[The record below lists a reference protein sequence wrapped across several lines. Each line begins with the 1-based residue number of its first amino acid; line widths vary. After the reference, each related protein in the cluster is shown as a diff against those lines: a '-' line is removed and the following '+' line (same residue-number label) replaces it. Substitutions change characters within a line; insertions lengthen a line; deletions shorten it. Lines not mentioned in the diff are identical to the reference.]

1 MADNISMQTRYR
13 MTDALYVEMAD
24 RLRALWPTMTQE
36 QKGLFTGTVLEEVS
50 ERGEQIVECGM
61 LLLCGYVDRATDFA
75 QGYGG
80 GGGTDGNWGRRDDED
95 DRMWIRRMMMA
106 ARRMMRPSG
115 GKNVKRK

>member
-1 MADNISMQTRYR
+1 

-24 RLRALWPTMTQE
+24 RLRALWPSMTQE
-36 QKGLFTGTVLEEVS
+36 QKGLFTGTVLEEVA

-75 QGYGG
+75 QGCGGG
-80 GGGTDGNWGRRDDED
+80 GGGTDGNWGRRDDEND
-95 DRMWIRRMMMA
+95 LMWIHRMMMA

-115 GKNVKRK
+115 GKTVKRK

>member
-1 MADNISMQTRYR
+1 

-24 RLRALWPTMTQE
+24 KLRTLWPTMTQE
-36 QKGLFTGTVLEEVS
+36 QKGLFAGTVLEEVA
-50 ERGEQIVECGM
+50 ERGAQIVECGM

-75 QGYGG
+75 QGCGGG

-95 DRMWIRRMMMA
+95 DLMWIRRMMMA

-115 GKNVKRK
+115 GKTVKRK